1 MSLFSRGGE
10 GYQFFKQG
18 SQKILTLPLNTDKKN
33 CDPPPAIGKKNC
45 DPPHFY
51 SVIFFKTLLPWIEL
65 PSQIDSC
72 LTDAQSV
79 SYFF

>member
-1 MSLFSRGGE
+1 MSFGGGE

-18 SQKILTLPLNTDKKN
+18 SQKILTLPLNTKKN

-51 SVIFFKTLLPWIEL
+51 SVIFFKTLAIALNWI
-65 PSQIDSC
+65 
-72 LTDAQSV
+72 AQS
-79 SYFF
+79 

>member
-1 MSLFSRGGE
+1 MSLFSGGGGGGE

-18 SQKILTLPLNTDKKN
+18 SQKIVTLPQPLVKK
-33 CDPPPAIGKKNC
+33 I

-51 SVIFFKTLLPWIEL
+51 LVIFFKTLLPWIEL
-65 PSQIDSC
+65 PIQIDSC
-72 LTDAQSV
+72 VTDVQSV